1 MTEQNPPS
9 LLRSRSDSE
18 SHPHR
23 STISIASTFSDHST
37 NSAPSSRS
45 SRAFSSSVQS
55 LASDDYNDEPSPTHP
70 LSQMGAGRFWA
81 ARDRRQPRF
90 SLQQARERIRL
101 PKDFRRSEPARPQQP
116 VALRSSDRDRVAEA
130 REWIETQC
138 ATAGF
143 GDLDLGKPP
152 SPPLSSKQSSISL
165 ASSIMTQGA
174 TASVQDSDAPTSAED
189 LQMRIDVLSER
200 IAERERK
207 IRTRQQLERL
217 QAEEEGYTLRVPS
230 VEVISEQMGQDP
242 LKSIQIEM
250 DSHSA
255 TNLSILE
262 ETEDQDELP
271 AYSNPGGISIAD
283 CKKYRPPTP
292 PHPAFSSYQLI
303 EPGQMDILDRS
314 RSESL
319 TPKPYLHGRPEQTS
333 DNSDVRVNAAFR
345 AVPESAASLKPPNR
359 PNHQRTLSAPA
370 DRIAQPAVENQQGGR
385 GRSVSID
392 TRNIST
398 TAYSPISPAVTAW
411 DSSTAETTPAE
422 DVKNMFL
429 SASSAR
435 SPPPPPP
442 VAVPTT
448 PIVYCDDPIALSPT
462 EHPSDDLSLFSDLE
476 SLAGAYRIK
485 PRSSMSNIRR
495 NLSHASQAPIPVSNA
510 NLQSQG
516 TSYLAG
522 RASTPVIPAW
532 PN

>member
-1 MTEQNPPS
+1 MIGQNPPPS
-9 LLRSRSDSE
+9 LLRSRSDPE
-18 SHPHR
+18 SHPHQ

-37 NSAPSSRS
+37 SSAPSSRS

-55 LASDDYNDEPSPTHP
+55 LASDEYNDEPSPTHP

-81 ARDRRQPRF
+81 ARERRQPRF

-101 PKDFRRSEPARPQQP
+101 PKDLRWSEPTKPQQP
-116 VALRSSDRDRVAEA
+116 VAFRSTDRDRVAEA

-152 SPPLSSKQSSISL
+152 SPPLSSKKSSISL
-165 ASSIMTQGA
+165 TPSIMAQNT
-174 TASVQDSDAPTSAED
+174 TASAQDPDAPSSAED

-217 QAEEEGYTLRVPS
+217 QAEEEGHALRAPS
-230 VEVISEQMGQDP
+230 VEVISEKTEQDP
-242 LKSIQIEM
+242 LKSTQIEL
-250 DSHSA
+250 DPHRA

-262 ETEDQDELP
+262 EIEAQDELP
-271 AYSNPGGISIAD
+271 AYSNPSGVSIAEY
-283 CKKYRPPTP
+283 KSYRPPTP

-303 EPGQMDILDRS
+303 EPGQMDILARS

-319 TPKPYLHGRPEQTS
+319 TPKPYLHGPEERP
-333 DNSDVRVNAAFR
+333 NNPGVRVDEALRAA
-345 AVPESAASLKPPNR
+345 PEGATSLKPPNR
-359 PNHQRTLSAPA
+359 PVHQRTLSAPGDRAAQLAA
-370 DRIAQPAVENQQGGR
+370 DYQQSGR

-392 TRNIST
+392 TRNLNP
-398 TAYSPISPAVTAW
+398 TAYSPISSAATTW
-411 DSSTAETTPAE
+411 DSSTAATTPSE
-422 DVKNMFL
+422 DANNTFL
-429 SASSAR
+429 SVSSAR
-435 SPPPPPP
+435 SPPPPIS
-442 VAVPTT
+442 VPTT
-448 PIVYCDDPIALSPT
+448 PIVYCSDPIALSPT
-462 EHPSDDLSLFSDLE
+462 EHPSEDTSLFSDLE

-495 NLSHASQAPIPVSNA
+495 NLSHASQAPIPVMNA
-510 NLQSQG
+510 TTRSQG

-522 RASTPVIPAW
+522 QASMAVMPAW
-532 PN
+532 PNE

>member
-1 MTEQNPPS
+1 MTEKNPPS

-81 ARDRRQPRF
+81 TRERRQPRF

-101 PKDFRRSEPARPQQP
+101 PKDFRRSEPAKPQQP

-152 SPPLSSKQSSISL
+152 SPPLSSKKSSISL
-165 ASSIMTQGA
+165 ASSIMTQSA
-174 TASVQDSDAPTSAED
+174 TASIQESDAPTSAED
-189 LQMRIDVLSER
+189 LQMRIDVLSDR

-207 IRTRQQLERL
+207 IRTREQLERV
-217 QAEEEGYTLRVPS
+217 QAEEEGYAPRVPS
-230 VEVISEQMGQDP
+230 VEVISERMEQDP

-250 DSHSA
+250 DSRSA
-255 TNLSILE
+255 INPSILE

-271 AYSNPGGISIAD
+271 AYSNPSSVSVAD
-283 CKKYRPPTP
+283 YKKYRPPTP

-319 TPKPYLHGRPEQTS
+319 TPKPYLHRPEGTPNSS
-333 DNSDVRVNAAFR
+333 DMRVNEAFR
-345 AVPESAASLKPPNR
+345 AAPEGATSLKPPNR

-370 DRIAQPAVENQQGGR
+370 DRPGQLAVDSQQSGR

-392 TRNIST
+392 TRNISP
-398 TAYSPISPAVTAW
+398 TAYSPISSAVTTW

-442 VAVPTT
+442 PITVPTT

-495 NLSHASQAPIPVSNA
+495 NVSHASQAPIPVSNA
-510 NLQSQG
+510 TLQGQG

-522 RASTPVIPAW
+522 RASTPAMPAW